1 MGRLSELQQEAEWR
15 RCWVRGGTRFTM
27 RNLWSAVWTRLMSVS
42 PVSESGVGDVD
53 DVFVYWVDGVGVCSG
68 VTFVVRVDESL
79 D

>member
-1 MGRLSELQQEAEWR
+1 
-15 RCWVRGGTRFTM
+15 M